1 MVKTSVEL
9 VKPKS
14 LLKVLIR
21 SGDVIEYVVNT
32 LQKIPDLE
40 NQKFNLSLIRYICE
54 IVENT
59 NVYSSKTVALEKT
72 NKKDVVFSILQ
83 KLYPNLTE
91 EDKKIINGIIEDLH
105 SSGRIKMVK
114 RSKLIFTKIKGF
126 FFK

>member
-59 NVYSSKTVALEKT
+59 NGYSSKTVALEKT
-72 NKKDVVFSILQ
+72 NKK
-83 KLYPNLTE
+83 E
-91 EDKKIINGIIEDLH
+91 
-105 SSGRIKMVK
+105 
-114 RSKLIFTKIKGF
+114 
-126 FFK
+126 